1 MAIPK
6 IIIIIIII
14 IRAGAYFGSSM
25 LPLKRYAKYNL
36 PLINQSQRPHGYVS
50 VVFFPVTLD
59 R

>member
-1 MAIPK
+1 MAIPE
-6 IIIIIIII
+6 IIII

-36 PLINQSQRPHGYVS
+36 PLINQSQLPHGYVS
-50 VVFFPVTLD
+50 VVFAPVTLD